1 MHIKQ
6 MTYIILL
13 ATLATGCAIRY
24 DLNAMQPHAEVD
36 APPVYGTHTIGQTFI
51 TNRRNL
57 CGVELT
63 WANLRNPQGP
73 IVIHLRPAPAGND
86 LVQVKVDPAEQPDR
100 KEFRIRFPVLEDSRA
115 QSYYLL
121 IEAPKATA
129 QYPLHL
135 RATPRDVYKPGTAY
149 ADGEPWPGDLAF
161 RALYAYDGAFLWEDV
176 KTALRWA
183 WLILPALALIWAPG
197 ALLLRLW
204 PAVKR
209 RFDGWERVGLS
220 LGLSLAFIAF
230 SLLWITQL
238 GGRLHATMARLLYGL
253 LGGAAL
259 VVVGQRIWRRRR
271 RVWRQLTHPT
281 ARTARVLL
289 LGIVLAAGL
298 GARLLA
304 IRDLAFPAWVDSVH
318 HATLARI
325 IVERG
330 RVPATYAPYVAVDK
344 ATYHF
349 GFHAAVAH
357 FAWLSGLP
365 VERAML
371 LVGQFLNAAMA
382 LQVYLLARWLTRRRW
397 AAFFA
402 AFFVAL
408 LSTMPAYY
416 VSWGRYTQ
424 LSGLLILPVAAI
436 LTIEAVEER
445 DRRGMALALFSQ
457 AGLILLHYRVLA
469 FYVCFVGA
477 WWLAKL
483 IEAPGAWR
491 KRLEALGYYATLGV
505 GASIALLPWLAD
517 TAIHLW
523 LRAWIHWGGDRGLSS
538 ALWDFSLK
546 YAGRGFDRY
555 LLTVGILGAL
565 LGLWEQR
572 RFSSVLLLWLGA
584 LFIVTNPSVVGL
596 PGEGLTNNIAMLIT
610 WFMPQAIW
618 SGFILDE
625 VVLRAWRNILDR
637 RGRFVCYGIVSLLL
651 LGLSGVGFH
660 RQMTILNPVGVLA
673 LEHDKAALQW
683 ISSHTPP
690 ESRFFINGRSWQG
703 PIYMGTDGG
712 YWITPMTGRTTTTPP
727 ALYPLGDG
735 EQVQNIQE
743 FNEDVKSLARSPD
756 GLADRLRKANVD
768 YIYVGALG
776 GPLDPQVLTDAPE
789 FELVYADTYTC
800 IYEVVD
806 SP

>member
-1 MHIKQ
+1 M
-6 MTYIILL
+6 
-13 ATLATGCAIRY
+13 
-24 DLNAMQPHAEVD
+24 
-36 APPVYGTHTIGQTFI
+36 
-51 TNRRNL
+51 
-57 CGVELT
+57 
-63 WANLRNPQGP
+63 
-73 IVIHLRPAPAGND
+73 
-86 LVQVKVDPAEQPDR
+86 
-100 KEFRIRFPVLEDSRA
+100 
-115 QSYYLL
+115 
-121 IEAPKATA
+121 
-129 QYPLHL
+129 
-135 RATPRDVYKPGTAY
+135 
-149 ADGEPWPGDLAF
+149 
-161 RALYAYDGAFLWEDV
+161 
-176 KTALRWA
+176 
-183 WLILPALALIWAPG
+183 
-197 ALLLRLW
+197 
-204 PAVKR
+204 
-209 RFDGWERVGLS
+209 
-220 LGLSLAFIAF
+220 
-230 SLLWITQL
+230 
-238 GGRLHATMARLLYGL
+238 
-253 LGGAAL
+253 
-259 VVVGQRIWRRRR
+259 
-271 RVWRQLTHPT
+271 
-281 ARTARVLL
+281 LL

-445 DRRGMALALFSQ
+445 DKRGMALALFSQ

-477 WWLAKL
+477 WWLVKL
-483 IEAPGAWR
+483 IEAPRAWH

-505 GASIALLPWLAD
+505 GASVTLLPWLAD

-523 LRAWIHWGGDRGLSS
+523 LRAWIHWGGDGSPSS

-555 LLTVGILGAL
+555 LLTVGIFGAL
-565 LGLWEQR
+565 LGLWER
-572 RFSSVLLLWLGA
+572 RHFSGVLLLWLGA
-584 LFIVTNPSVVGL
+584 LFLVTNPSLVGL

-618 SGFILDE
+618 SGF
-625 VVLRAWRNILDR
+625 VLEELLQAWWGLLHR
-637 RGRFVCYGIVSLLL
+637 RGRVLYVGAVVLLL
-651 LGLSGVGFH
+651 LALSALGLYH
-660 RQMTILNPVGVLA
+660 QLIILNPEGVLA
-673 LEHDKAALQW
+673 LETDRAALAW
-683 ISSHTPP
+683 IAAHTPP
-690 ESRFFINGRSWQG
+690 ESHFLINGRMWQE

-712 YWITPMTGRTTTTPP
+712 YWITPLTGRSSTTPP
-727 ALYPLGDG
+727 ALYPLG
-735 EQVQNIQE
+735 EKVETLAIRE
-743 FNEDVKSLARSPD
+743 LNENVKALIRSPEALARR
-756 GLADRLRKANVD
+756 LQHADVGCV
-768 YIYVGALG
+768 YVGALG
-776 GPLDPQVLTDAPE
+776 GPLDPRTLTDSPA
-789 FELVYADTYTC
+789 FTLVYADDYVR
-800 IYEVVD
+800 IYEVAASPVSNFRGSFRCIAPNPD
-806 SP
+806 SMIVSDALAVAVTDRDFDSMLARAQITCRRCGGVTIVPAVGQGSGSIGRRHFGIKGVNARQAFGFT